1 MKELELFKTL
11 CDLWTAHFSI
21 MLTCITILAGL
32 FGIGCPLLISFFQR
46 KDISDIKDKFE
57 KELTDHVEQIKN
69 LKNEIIDLK
78 ESLQNAYT
86 VLAQFYLDKASDF
99 LKDYSGANTSEQKV
113 NALSG
118 EINSIGNFLKCL
130 INSEDKTGI
139 IVMLST
145 VTPLSEVFDADVE
158 TLDKALNQLYK
169 QFPNT
174 VFFVTESELA
184 NAIDS
189 NEVVYKKFVAKY
201 KPIFDF
207 IFSHYHV
214 R

>member
-1 MKELELFKTL
+1 MKELELFKLL
-11 CDLWTAHFSI
+11 CDFWTTHFSI

-46 KDISDIKDKFE
+46 KDLSDIKDKFK
-57 KELTDHVEQIKN
+57 KELKEQVNQIKK
-69 LKNEIIDLK
+69 LKNEITDLK
-78 ESLQNAYT
+78 DSLQEAYK
-86 VLAQFYLDKASDF
+86 VLAQFYLDKAADF
-99 LKDYSGANTSEQKV
+99 LKDYSGANTPEQKV

-118 EINSIGNFLKCL
+118 AINSIGNFLKCL

-145 VTPLSEVFDADVE
+145 VTPLSDIFNADVE
-158 TLDKALNQLYK
+158 SLNKALNQLYN
-169 QFPNT
+169 QYQNT

-184 NAIDS
+184 NVIDS